1 MKSGGTPARRSI
13 ARGTS
18 ALFFAKSAE
27 SLENKWDKVLAS
39 AKMRKRVLKNMKRKG
54 LNGRRSEC
62 RDLSKAKKGYEQETG
77 LFRSK
82 SEPSRQNRRWAVEAQ
97 CMQSRGG

>member
-39 AKMRKRVLKNMKRKG
+39 AKMRKRVRKNMKRKAG
-54 LNGRRSEC
+54 NRALSEQVGTFATEPKMGGRGSVH
-62 RDLSKAKKGYEQETG
+62 AIKGRIAR
-77 LFRSK
+77 F
-82 SEPSRQNRRWAVEAQ
+82 N
-97 CMQSRGG
+97 